1 MWGWHTHVYGMT
13 GIIKRHCIWH
23 TSDSSV
29 LALLQLLKLL
39 ARDVDDEG
47 SGEVPPGVEP
57 QVLTVVLYHVIK
69 CPAALHTLCQNSTY
83 ICTPADCR
91 PEGAGGADAVPIGC
105 MMLHVGACGKA
116 PFITCNASTWF
127 MILSMI

>member
-1 MWGWHTHVYGMT
+1 MT
-13 GIIKRHCIWH
+13 GIKRHCIWH

-39 ARDVDDEG
+39 ARAVDDEG
-47 SGEVPPGVEP
+47 SGEVPPGVET

-69 CPAALHTLCQNSTY
+69 CPAALTTYIVSNSTY

-91 PEGAGGADAVPIGC
+91 PEGAEGADAVPIGC
-105 MMLHVGACGKA
+105 MMLHVGACGNA
-116 PFITCNASTWF
+116 PFITCNASTCRCRGF
-127 MILSMI
+127 MI